1 MLTLYSLSGGEV
13 IQIPLKRGKVTV
25 ICFDS
30 ESVHIL
36 RERKGQAIGIFCGQR
51 EQGIKLSQ
59 QIKGMNIYWAGPEGH
74 NSAACK
80 QLQVRSLPWQTI
92 VLDSEVLSS
101 SPMSLQ
107 STSLEGKCREQELL
121 IRTLEL
127 KVRALTKEVV
137 TYQQLFRRYAP
148 VLPELRRS
156 LPAESSPLPSAMELD
171 YWESGNGED
180 PRSTLRLE
188 DIGNRGLW
196 IVQKKQVHK
205 PFATQSI
212 IPSHRKVSDPSSPIK
227 PNVHD
232 KGSIHHRAE
241 RQSPKDSGQHTQKR
255 KWPDTHK
262 RSKSVLESW

>member
-1 MLTLYSLSGGEV
+1 M
-13 IQIPLKRGKVTV
+13 TV

-30 ESVHIL
+30 ESVQVL
-36 RERKGQAIGIFCGQR
+36 RERKGPAIGIFCGER
-51 EQGIKLSQ
+51 EQGMKLSQ
-59 QIKGMNIYWAGPEGH
+59 QAKGTSIYWAGPEGH

-80 QLQVRSLPWQTI
+80 QLQVKNLPWQT
-92 VLDSEVLSS
+92 VLLDSEVLSAG
-101 SPMSLQ
+101 PMSAK
-107 STSLEGKCREQELL
+107 STTLEGKCREQELL

-127 KVRALTKEVV
+127 KVRALTKEVE

-156 LPAESSPLPSAMELD
+156 LPAESSPLPSALELD

-180 PRSTLRLE
+180 HRTTLRLE

-212 IPSHRKVSDPSSPIK
+212 FPSNRKVSEPSSPIK
-227 PNVHD
+227 PIFHD
-232 KGSIHHRAE
+232 KASVRHREE
-241 RQSPKDSGQHTQKR
+241 RQSPIDSGQYTQKR
-255 KWPDTHK
+255 RWPDVHR
-262 RSKSVLESW
+262 RSKSVLES